1 MEMNTKEALTRIKTG
16 HFGSEYG
23 FDWQLLV
30 DSVGIIGEMFRN
42 GQIHEIVQCKDCRHY
57 KNGFCYNPNTFDD
70 EKTCGNTAPD
80 WFCADG
86 DRR

>member
-1 MEMNTKEALTRIKTG
+1 MNEKEALTRIKTG
-16 HFGSEYG
+16 HFGGDYG

-42 GQIHEIVQCKDCRHY
+42 GQIHKVVQCKDCRHY
-57 KNGFCYNPNTFDD
+57 YGEN
-70 EKTCGNTAPD
+70 EECGARSFYPPSGD

-86 DRR
+86 ERK